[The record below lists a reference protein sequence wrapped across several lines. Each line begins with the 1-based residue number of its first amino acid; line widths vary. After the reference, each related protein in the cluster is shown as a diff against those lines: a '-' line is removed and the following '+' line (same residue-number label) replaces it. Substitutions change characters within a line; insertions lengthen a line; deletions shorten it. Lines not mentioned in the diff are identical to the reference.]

1 MIMFHLIMYHFFYTK
16 TELAIIMKI
25 KTYLTLTLLAIL
37 SGCSKQ
43 ESAPPVT
50 DTDTSVR
57 FEKLDA
63 IINGYLDKLDDPKT
77 ALTERKQILCVDY
90 PNVYNKE
97 YAPLL
102 LKHFPNE
109 FTQVKLDQDL
119 KLALDYYKGKDN
131 IQC

>member
-1 MIMFHLIMYHFFYTK
+1 
-16 TELAIIMKI
+16 MKVKI
-25 KTYLTLTLLAIL
+25 LSILLTLITI

-43 ESAPPVT
+43 ESAPSVT
-50 DTDTSVR
+50 DSGTSAQ
-57 FEKLDA
+57 FEKLDT

-77 ALTERKQILCVDY
+77 TMTERKQILCIDY

-102 LKHFPNE
+102 RKHFPNE
-109 FTQVKLDQDL
+109 FTQAKLDKDL
-119 KLALDYYKGKDN
+119 KIALDYYKDKDN

>member
-1 MIMFHLIMYHFFYTK
+1 MKNKILI
-16 TELAIIMKI
+16 
-25 KTYLTLTLLAIL
+25 LLLL
-37 SGCSKQ
+37 SFVITSCSKQ

-50 DTDTSVR
+50 DRDTSAR

-77 ALTERKQILCVDY
+77 ALTERKQILCIDY

>member
-1 MIMFHLIMYHFFYTK
+1 
-16 TELAIIMKI
+16 MKI
-25 KTYLTLTLLAIL
+25 KIHLTLTLLAIL

-43 ESAPPVT
+43 ESVPSVT
-50 DTDTSVR
+50 DSGTSAQ
-57 FEKLDA
+57 FEKLDT

-77 ALTERKQILCVDY
+77 TMTERKQILCIDY

-102 LKHFPNE
+102 RKHFPNE
-109 FTQVKLDQDL
+109 FTQAKLDKDL
-119 KLALDYYKGKDN
+119 KIALDYYKGKDN

>member
-1 MIMFHLIMYHFFYTK
+1 
-16 TELAIIMKI
+16 MKI
-25 KTYLTLTLLAIL
+25 KIHLTLALLAIL

-50 DTDTSVR
+50 DTDTSAR

-77 ALTERKQILCVDY
+77 ALTERKQILCIDY

-102 LKHFPNE
+102 LKHFPDE
-109 FTQVKLDQDL
+109 FTQAKLDKDL

-131 IQC
+131 IKC